1 MANVRRIFPGGNTSE
16 GFYSF
21 HDNIISPDRN
31 MLYILKGMPGG
42 GKSSMMKEI
51 GKRAYEKGYTVEL
64 HHCPSDPSSIDAV
77 VIEELKIGIIDGTP
91 PHSMDPTYPGI
102 SETIVDLTQFI
113 NAEKILNS
121 KADIVEA
128 KANNKK
134 AYRRAFN
141 YFKAAKS
148 IYEEIEETNKEFVD
162 FKGINKLSKEKIDE
176 IFSMEAKDTKRDFKV
191 RKMFSSAYTPNGYV
205 DNTKSILAYVNNRY
219 YIKGDIGT
227 GKSDF
232 LKRLVDEA
240 KLRDYHIE
248 IYYNSLIPSKIE
260 SLIIFELDTIISS
273 NLKTLEFSNNVIDF
287 NQYFNKPEVKPE
299 EENYEVKIF
308 NELVLGGIEGLRG
321 AKDNHLVLEE
331 AYKKC
336 VDYKGVDEAREKI
349 WNEIE
354 VYMNKG

>member
-1 MANVRRIFPGGNTSE
+1 MANVRRIFPGGNTAE

-21 HDNIISPDRN
+21 HDNIMGSNRS

-64 HHCPSDPSSIDAV
+64 HHCPSDPNSIDAV

-91 PHSMDPTYPGI
+91 PHPIEAIYPGI
-102 SETIVDLTQFI
+102 SETIINLTQFI
-113 NAEKILNS
+113 NTEKIQDS

-141 YFKAAKS
+141 YFKAAKT

-162 FKGINKLSKEKIDE
+162 LKGINTLSKVNIDKIFKKEPIE
-176 IFSMEAKDTKRDFKV
+176 INRDIKV

-205 DNTKSILAYVNNRY
+205 DNTKFILTDVNNRY
-219 YIKGDIGT
+219 YIKGEIGT

-232 LKRLVDEA
+232 LKRIVDECT
-240 KLRDYHIE
+240 LRDYHIE
-248 IYYNSLIPSKIE
+248 IYYNSLIPTKIE
-260 SLIIFELDTIISS
+260 SIIIFELDTIISS
-273 NLKTLEFSNNVIDF
+273 NLKTLEFPNTLIDF
-287 NQYFNKPEVKPE
+287 NAYFNKPEEKQE
-299 EENYEVKIF
+299 EENYEIKIF
-308 NELVLGGIEGLRG
+308 NELILGGIEGLRG
-321 AKDNHLVLEE
+321 AKDNHLALEE
-331 AYKKC
+331 AYKKA
-336 VDYKGVDEAREKI
+336 VNYKGVDEVKESI
-349 WNEIE
+349 WKEIE
-354 VYMNKG
+354 NYMK